1 MTDTQL
7 THSQVRAIL
16 QWHLDVGVDETI
28 SQEAMD
34 RFGLTAPPATR
45 GIPVPDQAAPQT
57 SPPPQNIAASSN
69 PADNQNLPPAF
80 RHTTRPKTDINNDVL
95 LRSAFEQAAK
105 ATSIAELRTTL
116 ESFDGCALKKT
127 AMNLVFVDG
136 NEKARLLIL
145 GEAPGAEEDRQ
156 GAPFVGPGGIQ
167 LDKMLASIGLSRQE
181 VTTTN
186 TVFWRPPGNR
196 TPTPQETAICAP
208 FIERLIELIDPDVL
222 ITLGGPASKSML
234 GQTSGIGRLRG
245 KWFTYSTAR
254 ISHPIDTIPMYHPD
268 SLLQTPVQKRASW
281 QDLLAIKSRLD
292 GKST

>member
-7 THSQVRAIL
+7 SHSQVRAIL

-34 RFGLTAPPATR
+34 RFGLTAPSAKNAVPAPAQT
-45 GIPVPDQAAPQT
+45 PQAGAT
-57 SPPPQNIAASSN
+57 SSN
-69 PADNQNLPPAF
+69 PADNHNLPPAF
-80 RHTTRPKTDINNDVL
+80 RHTTRPKTDINNDAL
-95 LRSAFEQAAK
+95 LRSAFERAAE
-105 ATSIAELRTTL
+105 ATNISELRATL

-136 NEKARLLIL
+136 NEKARLLFI

-156 GAPFVGPGGIQ
+156 GAPFVGPGGIL
-167 LDKMLASIGLSRQE
+167 LDKMLASIGFSRNE
-181 VTTTN
+181 ITTAN

-196 TPTPQETAICAP
+196 TPTPQETVLCGP

-222 ITLGGPASKSML
+222 VTLGGPASKSLL
-234 GQTSGIGRLRG
+234 GQTPGIGRLRG

-268 SLLQTPVQKRASW
+268 SLIQTPAQKRASW